1 MLNGL
6 SGEQLKKLAR
16 YLSYPRGVK
25 MGDRKSYNTY
35 LRARRVNRLM
45 REMGK
50 NNLDLIGMDLGN
62 VKNWYAANLKG
73 NAGRY
78 MKTSSLIVTYN
89 DLLTTGGHNLSSRI
103 SRVNS
108 MSNYKR
114 TRNYT
119 PTDYERPAATGP
131 APTADRPTGDSP
143 ARKHSGNRTAK
154 QSGNSPSSQTAM
166 QSSKNKVRS
175 RSAVISS
182 APRRKRG
189 L

>member
-1 MLNGL
+1 
-6 SGEQLKKLAR
+6 
-16 YLSYPRGVK
+16 
-25 MGDRKSYNTY
+25 
-35 LRARRVNRLM
+35 M

-62 VKNWYAANLKG
+62 VKNWYAGSLSG
-73 NAGRY
+73 YSGRY

-119 PTDYERPAATGP
+119 PTDYERPATTESTTSAKKKP
-131 APTADRPTGDSP
+131 SNSSNQKPKS
-143 ARKHSGNRTAK
+143 SSNR
-154 QSGNSPSSQTAM
+154 N
-166 QSSKNKVRS
+166 VRS
-175 RSAVISS
+175 RSSVISS
-182 APRRKRG
+182 APRKTRG